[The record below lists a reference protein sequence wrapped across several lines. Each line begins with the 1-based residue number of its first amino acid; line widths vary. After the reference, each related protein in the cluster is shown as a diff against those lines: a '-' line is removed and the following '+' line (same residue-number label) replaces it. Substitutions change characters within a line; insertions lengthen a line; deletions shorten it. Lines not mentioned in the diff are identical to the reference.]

1 MKDKWEGI
9 LKQQGSYIWDIPKD
23 YHPGMLVDGRIYA
36 SQNLLAD
43 IIRDQAMDQV
53 ANVAFLPGIV
63 GYSLAMPDIHWGYGF
78 PIGGVAATRIED
90 GVISPGGVGFDINC
104 GVRLLRSNL
113 KLEDI
118 KEKLNHL
125 VEALYR
131 KIPSGVGSEGIIKL
145 DIAETKRVL
154 ADGAQWAVGQGYGE
168 QEDITFTEEK
178 GRMPQANPEIIS
190 NRAIQR
196 GRSQLGTLGSGNHF
210 LEIQVVDKI
219 YLPEEAKVMGLKEG
233 NVTILIHTGSR
244 GFGHQVCTDH
254 LAIMQKAVQK
264 YRINLPDRQLACAPV
279 NSPEGRDY
287 YEAMSCAANF
297 AWANRQ
303 CITHWTREVFRQVF
317 RMSREELGLGLVYD
331 VAHNIAKMEL
341 HQFEGKKVKLCVHRK
356 GATRAFPA
364 QHPDLPLKYKEIGQP
379 VLIPGDMGSRSFVSV
394 GQKKAMQE
402 TFGSTCHGAGRVL
415 SRGAAIRE
423 AKNRNIEEELRVRG
437 IIVKARSRK
446 TLAEELSEAYK
457 DVSEVVNVMDQSGI
471 SAKVAR
477 LRPIGVIKG

>member
-1 MKDKWEGI
+1 
-9 LKQQGSYIWDIPKD
+9 
-23 YHPGMLVDGRIYA
+23 
-36 SQNLLAD
+36 
-43 IIRDQAMDQV
+43 
-53 ANVAFLPGIV
+53 
-63 GYSLAMPDIHWGYGF
+63 
-78 PIGGVAATRIED
+78 
-90 GVISPGGVGFDINC
+90 
-104 GVRLLRSNL
+104 
-113 KLEDI
+113 
-118 KEKLNHL
+118 
-125 VEALYR
+125 
-131 KIPSGVGSEGIIKL
+131 
-145 DIAETKRVL
+145 
-154 ADGAQWAVGQGYGE
+154 
-168 QEDITFTEEK
+168 
-178 GRMPQANPEIIS
+178 MPQANPEIIS

-356 GATRAFPA
+356 GATRHFP
-364 QHPDLPLKYKEIGQP
+364 LS
-379 VLIPGDMGSRSFVSV
+379 IP
-394 GQKKAMQE
+394 
-402 TFGSTCHGAGRVL
+402 
-415 SRGAAIRE
+415 I
-423 AKNRNIEEELRVRG
+423 
-437 IIVKARSRK
+437 
-446 TLAEELSEAYK
+446 Y
-457 DVSEVVNVMDQSGI
+457 
-471 SAKVAR
+471 
-477 LRPIGVIKG
+477 P